1 MVSIKYTMGMH
12 RITTTLSLALLT
24 LPALAQPA
32 DTLRGP
38 SVPRE
43 TLESIG
49 STDMAGNFIPV
60 EGRPELAA
68 FMLVCRDPENLAAA
82 RELGSQ
88 RVFDLAELLVDEIDA
103 VKAITDAITSGNGAY
118 AQTLLAQ
125 LRLRHDPQTRR
136 DPLRES
142 LEAMLGDEERA
153 RFDRII
159 NDYWA
164 RWVSANTPEDEQD
177 MQGQPRNHGVYQRIE
192 NRLNNQLYQQDIQY
206 AYEHSLR
213 RYRDAMQAM
222 YDAIEPTPEQRAW
235 IRDRVIQ
242 HIKDTRLRAT
252 LEQREALMLE
262 VYGMLDEGR
271 RVKLFAY
278 MTRAALSRTQ

>member
-1 MVSIKYTMGMH
+1 MGMH
-12 RITTTLSLALLT
+12 RLTTTLSIAILT
-24 LPALAQPA
+24 LPAFAQPA

-49 STDMAGNFIPV
+49 STDMSGNFIPA

-68 FMLVCRDPENLAAA
+68 FMVVCRDPEDLAAA

-88 RVFDLAELLVDEIDA
+88 RVFDLAELLVDEIEA
-103 VKAITDAITSGNGAY
+103 VKTITDAIAQGNGAY

-125 LRLRHDPQTRR
+125 LRLRHDPDTLR
-136 DPLRES
+136 DPLRED
-142 LEAMLGDEERA
+142 LDAMLNDEERV
-153 RFDRII
+153 RFDRIL
-159 NDYWA
+159 NDYWL

-177 MQGQPRNHGVYQRIE
+177 MQGQPRSNALYQRIE

-222 YDAIEPTPEQRAW
+222 FDAIEPTPEQRTW
-235 IRDRVIQ
+235 IRDRVIR

-262 VYGMLDEGR
+262 VYHKLDEDR
-271 RVKLFAY
+271 RAKLFAF
-278 MTRAALSRTQ
+278 MTRAALSQAQ

>member
-1 MVSIKYTMGMH
+1 MVPIKYTMSMH
-12 RITTTLSLALLT
+12 RLTTISLALLT
-24 LPALAQPA
+24 SPALAQPA

-49 STDMAGNFIPV
+49 STDMSGNFIPV

-68 FMLVCRDPENLAAA
+68 FMVVCRDPEDLAAA

-88 RVFDLAELLVDEIDA
+88 RVFDLAEVLVDEIDA
-103 VKAITDAITSGNGAY
+103 VKAITDAIAQGNGAY

-125 LRLRHDPQTRR
+125 LRLRHDPDTLR
-136 DPLRES
+136 DPLRED
-142 LEAMLGDEERA
+142 LEAMLNDEERV
-153 RFDRII
+153 RFDRILD
-159 NDYWA
+159 DYWA
-164 RWVSANTPEDEQD
+164 RWVSANMPEDEQN
-177 MQGQPRNHGVYQRIE
+177 MQGQPRSRAIYQRIE

-222 YDAIEPTPEQRAW
+222 FDALEPTPEQRTW

-262 VYGMLDEGR
+262 VYEMLDEDR
-271 RVKLFAY
+271 RVKLFSY
-278 MTRAALSRTQ
+278 MTRAALSQAQ